1 MGKKTEKMKILVA
14 NWILVC
20 NDNFDI
26 IKNGAIVFDKQIIEI
41 GSKHDIQKKYP
52 TLTPKLCGKNSVI
65 MAGFVNSHI
74 HLEFCAN
81 KTTLKYGN
89 FVKWLFSVIAN
100 RDELIQKITPE
111 LISIELNKMLQ
122 SGTTTIGAI
131 SSYGFDLISC
141 VKSPINVVYFAEV
154 LGSKAN
160 MIDTLF
166 LDFKERLKS
175 AKTHKSDNF
184 IPAIAIHSPYSTH
197 PILIREV
204 LKIAQKENLAVTTH
218 FQESIAENNWLNY
231 SSGEFKEFFVNILNQ
246 YQSLQRPSEFLSQFE
261 NIKNLSFTHCVQ
273 ANNKELAQIK
283 KLNATIIHC
292 PNSNRLLNNS
302 ILNFNFLDGISLAI
316 GTDGLSSNYTLNMFE
331 ELRNAFFMHTNF
343 EPNQLAIK
351 LLLAS
356 TNGGAKAFG
365 LNKGS
370 LTKGKDAD
378 IICFNLPDEIHQK
391 QDLAVAIILHISKV
405 KQTYIKGEQIEFF
418 S

>member
-175 AKTHKSDNF
+175 AKTRKSDNF

-292 PNSNRLLNNS
+292 PNSNRLLNNT
-302 ILNFNFLDGISLAI
+302 ILNLSYLKDIPLSI
-316 GTDGLSSNYTLNMFE
+316 GTDGLSSNHTLNMFDE
-331 ELRNAFFMHTNF
+331 IRNALFMHTSLDS
-343 EPNQLAIK
+343 NQLAQK
-351 LLLAS
+351 LLIAS
-356 TNGGAKAFG
+356 TNGGAKAMG
-365 LNKGS
+365 LNKGI
-370 LTKGKDAD
+370 LAKNYDAD
-378 IICFNLPDEIHQK
+378 IISFILPDKCNTKKDI
-391 QDLAVAIILHISKV
+391 ATSVILHTSNTTH
-405 KQTYIKGEQIEFF
+405 TYIGGKDEL
-418 S
+418 SY